1 MSARHQ
7 FSAAA
12 FRWQEADGNPD
23 VVAGNCKAVT
33 DAIRD
38 IYSQDMSNVIFGD
51 LYRCIDR
58 SIVSLYISS
67 DPSG

>member
-1 MSARHQ
+1 M
-7 FSAAA
+7 
-12 FRWQEADGNPD
+12 ADTNPD
-23 VVAGNCKAVT
+23 VVVGNCKAVT

-38 IYSQDMSNVIFGD
+38 IYAQDMTNIIFGD

-58 SIVSLYISS
+58 SSPSTLSSKKISLYPP